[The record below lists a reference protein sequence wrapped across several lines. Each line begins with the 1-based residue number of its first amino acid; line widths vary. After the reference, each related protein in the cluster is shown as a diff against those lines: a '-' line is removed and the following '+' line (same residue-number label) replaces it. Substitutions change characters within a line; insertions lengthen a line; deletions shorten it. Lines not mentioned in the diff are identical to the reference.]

1 MPKNT
6 KNNNRSNKQL
16 EFLGVDA
23 LPTKG
28 SIEMKILGNTG
39 TYEGDYGLKINMD
52 VQIGSK
58 KYRFGIK
65 PKNPGL
71 RVIIDALCTG
81 EKIEVER
88 GEYNGNEYVAVV
100 GSDFGNGDR

>member
-6 KNNNRSNKQL
+6 NRSSKKL
-16 EFLGVDA
+16 DFLSVDE
-23 LPTKG
+23 LPAKG

-39 TYEGDYGLKINMD
+39 TYEGDYGLKINFD

-71 RVIIDALCTG
+71 RIILDSLVSG
-81 EKIEVER
+81 KKIEVER
-88 GEYNGNEYVAVV
+88 AEYNGNEYVGVV
-100 GSDFGNGDR
+100 GADEIFEKGDR